1 MRLRR
6 IIFEQKLLLLLDI
19 DILVTLLAAFLASS

>member
-6 IIFEQKLLLLLDI
+6 IIFEQKLLLLLNI